1 MNHGQVGTPRI
12 LIVDDEPQVRQLF
25 QLMLEHEGY
34 YVEGV
39 SCGRDAIQVLTD
51 SRFDLLLLDLGL
63 PDMDGLDVLQFAH
76 SSAPGLKVIATS
88 GCLPAS
94 ILRLAAHFGTA
105 ALEKPVT
112 GARLV
117 ETVRDLLA
125 N

>member
-1 MNHGQVGTPRI
+1 MDNGRSSTARI
-12 LIVDDEPQVRQLF
+12 LIVDDEEQVRQLF

-39 SCGRDAIQVLTD
+39 SCGRDAVRLLAD
-51 SRFDLLLLDLGL
+51 SRFDLMLLDMGL
-63 PDMDGLDVLQFAH
+63 PDMDGLDVLQFVH
-76 SSAPGLKVIATS
+76 LSRPGLRVIATS
-88 GCLPAS
+88 GCLPES
-94 ILRLAAHFGTA
+94 VLRLAAHFGAA